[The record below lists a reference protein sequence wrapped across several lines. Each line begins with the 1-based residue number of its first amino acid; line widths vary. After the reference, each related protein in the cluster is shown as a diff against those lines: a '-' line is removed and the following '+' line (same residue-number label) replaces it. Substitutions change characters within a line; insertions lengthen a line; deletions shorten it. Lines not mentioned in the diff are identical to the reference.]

1 MGCHVL
7 LDHTCVCVCVVEDKP
22 EEITISNN
30 IQTLPHYL
38 WIQRKT
44 LEFKEHRLLPTPSGT
59 RPYGRIAY
67 ITTTSSLVCF
77 LFSRIT
83 KFSFDFTSKSPNLSR
98 LDTLEALEV
107 VTNTRWI
114 QLFFMNRLLDSA
126 CQKLDLL
133 QWSICL
139 PIFSSS
145 QKQRH
150 SPQGKTGKS
159 SSPVTQQQAWVP
171 ILQAKREDTELKIE
185 LFHVETISNDDA
197 HRKFFGSL
205 FLFFF
210 YSNKEALKPTFR

>member
-1 MGCHVL
+1 MS
-7 LDHTCVCVCVVEDKP
+7 CVCVCVCVCVFEDKP

-30 IQTLPHYL
+30 NQTLPNIVSL
-38 WIQRKT
+38 FVNTKKNSRI
-44 LEFKEHRLLPTPSGT
+44 L
-59 RPYGRIAY
+59 GRIAY
-67 ITTTSSLVCF
+67 ITTTSSLVYF

-114 QLFFMNRLLDSA
+114 QLFFMNRLLNSA

-133 QWSICL
+133 QWGVCL

-150 SPQGKTGKS
+150 SPQGKIGKS
-159 SSPVTQQQAWVP
+159 SSP
-171 ILQAKREDTELKIE
+171 
-185 LFHVETISNDDA
+185 DDPA
-197 HRKFFGSL
+197 TSL
-205 FLFFF
+205 SS
-210 YSNKEALKPTFR
+210 YSPG